1 MFELKPTMNMKR
13 SLLAIIYICCT
24 LGAAAQ
30 NAIRVNHQGARPT
43 ISDFLSAYFSA
54 RDDDEEECE
63 TDESTNAAAYAWE
76 QHRKSLPQDENVT
89 LTIDER
95 NGYVVYECR
104 QDNNLLKVEACY
116 WNEADGKHKLFA
128 YNIACFTDGKY
139 DPGQYDRLEFWR
151 YNNAAKTMTFCED
164 TGVDMVYRT
173 DDNVRGSYAL
183 PRTGKDIT
191 VTLWYKSG
199 PKQKTLKWNGRRF
212 AH

>member
-1 MFELKPTMNMKR
+1 MKR

-30 NAIRVNHQGARPT
+30 NAIRVNYQGARPT

-104 QDNNLLKVEACY
+104 QENNLLKVEACY

-139 DPGQYDRLEFWR
+139 DPGQYDRLEF
-151 YNNAAKTMTFCED
+151 FS
-164 TGVDMVYRT
+164 
-173 DDNVRGSYAL
+173 NVGGPGSPL
-183 PRTGKDIT
+183 
-191 VTLWYKSG
+191 
-199 PKQKTLKWNGRRF
+199 
-212 AH
+212 